1 MKSES
6 DPQDCPDCETENAS
20 DPSRRDFLRKI
31 AGGTAAVTFL
41 GAIGACSEDLP
52 EMLVGEVQAMRAN
65 GWLTPKFNGNRIMAT
80 ERDGQ
85 IVVFSLVCRHK
96 ACTVKWKD
104 EQDRFECPCHEGMY
118 NKEGEVI
125 SGPPPGNLRR
135 YKYEIRGEELWV
147 LNEFED

>member
-6 DPQDCPDCETENAS
+6 ASEECQECAAENAA
-20 DPSRRDFLRKI
+20 DPSRREFLRKI
-31 AGGTAAVTFL
+31 AGGAAAVALMGT
-41 GAIGACSEDLP
+41 IGSCSEDLP

-80 ERDGQ
+80 ERDGE
-85 IVVFSLVCRHK
+85 IVIFSLVCRHK

-104 EQDRFECPCHEGMY
+104 DQDRFECPCHEGMY
-118 NKEGEVI
+118 NAQGEVI

-135 YKYEIRGEELWV
+135 YKHEVRGHDLWV
-147 LNEFED
+147 LNQFED